1 LKISTVFTLL
11 VLAWAPIAVSFGIY
25 KIITDYS
32 DTPDMLLGLSSA
44 FVGGGTILLT
54 TRENGFIHGRLSS
67 WSIRIGILAA
77 MSLLGLVSAILDNI
91 VIIGIFTGFVAGLLF
106 ARWLPGKW
114 V

>member
-1 LKISTVFTLL
+1 MKISTAFSLL

-44 FVGGGTILLT
+44 FLGGGTIILT
-54 TRENGFIHGRLSS
+54 TREGGFNHNRLSS
-67 WSIRIGILAA
+67 SSVRIGILASV
-77 MSLLGLVSAILDNI
+77 SLLGFVSVILDNI

-114 V
+114 I